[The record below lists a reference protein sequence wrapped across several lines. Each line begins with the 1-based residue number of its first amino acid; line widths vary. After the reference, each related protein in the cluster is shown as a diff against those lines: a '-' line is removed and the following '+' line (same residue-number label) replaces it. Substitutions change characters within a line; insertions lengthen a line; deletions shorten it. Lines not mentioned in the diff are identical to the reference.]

1 MIKKFIYLL
10 GKEYNLLAIVTCFL
24 IIISTFLEV
33 LGIGLI
39 PILISYIID
48 PLLVLDKI
56 PDFLKKYEFFIYF
69 NNSHSNL
76 VLYGSILIFIIFFAK
91 NLLGLF
97 ALYLEAFLSAQI
109 RIKNSKKLLNYYLY
123 LPYLF
128 HSKKNSSNLIRNM
141 LVGINNSAE
150 FVISFIRLF
159 KEIIFLTIIF
169 SLLIYVDIKVTI
181 FSGVI
186 LIVSLIFYIQNIKKK
201 AVERGKQANQYATL
215 QIKLLRQSLGSIKE
229 TKVYGVSKKFLNL
242 FNKNNERMQKN
253 SIFYKLMQGI
263 PKFLL
268 EQVSILIIL
277 SVTIYLFVVENQKSE
292 IIAILSLFTIASIRM
307 IPVFNA
313 ISITIGSYRYRKAS
327 FDIIYNEFKSIE
339 KLSYENKSKS
349 KIQFKKYLKLENI
362 TFAYLRKKKI
372 LRNINLII
380 KKNSMVSII
389 GKSGTGKTTLINI
402 ILGLIT
408 PQKGTIYFDNKT
420 VKLNNYNWQKKI
432 GYVAQDVFIMD
443 ESIKNN
449 ILFGRKLNYSKRKI
463 NNLIKSLDLDDLI
476 KNLDNGINTK
486 VGDKGSRISGGE
498 KQRIGIARALLSDP
512 ELLILDEATASLDAE
527 TEEKIIKNIKRNY
540 KKTTIINVSHRQIP
554 IKYSDKIIRLDNSK
568 TKIINK

>member
-10 GKEYNLLAIVTCFL
+10 GKEYNFLAIVTCFL

-48 PLLVLDKI
+48 PLLVVDKV

-97 ALYLEAFLSAQI
+97 TLYLEAFLSAQI

-128 HSKKNSSNLIRNM
+128 HSKKNSSSLIRNM

-277 SVTIYLFVVENQKSE
+277 SVTVYLFVFENQKSE

-408 PQKGTIYFDNKT
+408 PHKGMIYFDNKT

-463 NNLIKSLDLDDLI
+463 NNLIKFLNLDDLI

-498 KQRIGIARALLSDP
+498 KQRIGIARALLSEP
-512 ELLILDEATASLDAE
+512 ELLVLDEATASLDAE
-527 TEEKIIKNIKRNY
+527 TEEKIIKNIKRNF

>member
-201 AVERGKQANQYATL
+201 QLKEANKQTN
-215 QIKLLRQSLGSIKE
+215 
-229 TKVYGVSKKFLNL
+229 
-242 FNKNNERMQKN
+242 MQ
-253 SIFYKLMQGI
+253 LC
-263 PKFLL
+263 
-268 EQVSILIIL
+268 
-277 SVTIYLFVVENQKSE
+277 
-292 IIAILSLFTIASIRM
+292 R
-307 IPVFNA
+307 
-313 ISITIGSYRYRKAS
+313 
-327 FDIIYNEFKSIE
+327 
-339 KLSYENKSKS
+339 
-349 KIQFKKYLKLENI
+349 
-362 TFAYLRKKKI
+362 
-372 LRNINLII
+372 
-380 KKNSMVSII
+380 
-389 GKSGTGKTTLINI
+389 
-402 ILGLIT
+402 
-408 PQKGTIYFDNKT
+408 
-420 VKLNNYNWQKKI
+420 
-432 GYVAQDVFIMD
+432 
-443 ESIKNN
+443 
-449 ILFGRKLNYSKRKI
+449 
-463 NNLIKSLDLDDLI
+463 
-476 KNLDNGINTK
+476 
-486 VGDKGSRISGGE
+486 
-498 KQRIGIARALLSDP
+498 
-512 ELLILDEATASLDAE
+512 
-527 TEEKIIKNIKRNY
+527 
-540 KKTTIINVSHRQIP
+540 
-554 IKYSDKIIRLDNSK
+554 
-568 TKIINK
+568 

>member
-1 MIKKFIYLL
+1 M
-10 GKEYNLLAIVTCFL
+10 
-24 IIISTFLEV
+24 
-33 LGIGLI
+33 
-39 PILISYIID
+39 
-48 PLLVLDKI
+48 
-56 PDFLKKYEFFIYF
+56 
-69 NNSHSNL
+69 
-76 VLYGSILIFIIFFAK
+76 
-91 NLLGLF
+91 
-97 ALYLEAFLSAQI
+97 
-109 RIKNSKKLLNYYLY
+109 
-123 LPYLF
+123 
-128 HSKKNSSNLIRNM
+128 
-141 LVGINNSAE
+141 
-150 FVISFIRLF
+150 
-159 KEIIFLTIIF
+159 
-169 SLLIYVDIKVTI
+169 
-181 FSGVI
+181 
-186 LIVSLIFYIQNIKKK
+186 
-201 AVERGKQANQYATL
+201 